1 MEELISAIAGA
12 LIIFLIIVGG
22 FTALMIA
29 SMWKV
34 FTKAGRPGWAAIVP
48 VYNAML
54 LEENQ
59 TGGEF

>member
-1 MEELISAIAGA
+1 MEELMSAITAFM
-12 LIIFLIIVGG
+12 IIFVLIVGG

-34 FTKAGRPGWAAIVP
+34 FTKAGCPGWAAIVP

-54 LEENQ
+54 LAEI
-59 TGGEF
+59 GGKPN

>member
-1 MEELISAIAGA
+1 MSAIAA
-12 LIIFLIIVGG
+12 FMIIFVLIVGG

-34 FTKAGRPGWAAIVP
+34 FTKAGRPGWPAIVP

-54 LEENQ
+54 LAEI
-59 TGGEF
+59 GGKPN

>member
-1 MEELISAIAGA
+1 MEELMSAIAA
-12 LIIFLIIVGG
+12 FMIIFVLIVGG

-34 FTKAGRPGWAAIVP
+34 FTKAGCPGWAAIVP

-54 LEENQ
+54 LAES
-59 TGGEF
+59 GGKPN